1 MWRSAE
7 LSIAASTS
15 RCETGTWGPPVGG
28 TTYGV
33 TLPRIGA
40 FHRRTNGQE
49 HIVDRAT
56 GFFSRVGEV
65 SEVAHF
71 EDRVHGGTTID
82 VDPEHGA
89 SALAEIQQARGPFVV
104 GPDLAAAH
112 ELLLSSLQ
120 RGPVDDLEVQERTY
134 DVLDACIT
142 RAHPGFRGS
151 SRRQSSS
158 ERRRLVA
165 DVCEN
170 LNTSDRISLVDI
182 ASTVH
187 YSPFH
192 LTRVFRTMTGI
203 TMSQY
208 RTNLRLHSVLAR
220 LGDGAT
226 NLSDIAVSAGFI
238 DHSHMTRTFVA
249 NVGATPS
256 ELRQLLRDGRP
267 PARRGRAARRGWGP
281 LPSETGVS
289 PHYLVWR

>member
-7 LSIAASTS
+7 LSIDASTS
-15 RCETGTWGPPVGG
+15 QCETGTWSPPESS
-28 TTYGV
+28 TTFGV
-33 TLPRIGA
+33 TLPRLGA

-49 HIVDRAT
+49 HIVDRTT
-56 GFFSRVGEV
+56 GYFSRVGEV

-71 EDRVHGGTTID
+71 EDRIHGSTTID
-82 VDPEHGA
+82 VDPEHGV
-89 SALAEIQQARGPFVV
+89 STLAEIQQARGPFVV

-112 ELLLSSLQ
+112 HLLLSALERSAI
-120 RGPVDDLEVQERTY
+120 DDLEVQERTY
-134 DVLDACIT
+134 ELLGACIT

-151 SRRQSSS
+151 TRRKSSS
-158 ERRRLVA
+158 ERRRLVV
-165 DVCEN
+165 DVCEH

-182 ASTVH
+182 AARVH

-192 LTRVFRTMTGI
+192 LTRVFRSMTGI

-208 RTNLRLHSVLAR
+208 RTNLKLHDVLAR
-220 LGDGAT
+220 LVDGDT

-256 ELRQLLRDGRP
+256 ELRQLLRG
-267 PARRGRAARRGWGP
+267 GRAAGSRRSSRRGWAP
-281 LPSETGVS
+281 LPSETGMS
-289 PHYLVWR
+289 PYLLVWR